1 MGEQGWRRAGAGVV
15 VAACAVAAATIATME
30 PSAGA
35 ATPQARA
42 TLTDVNGNVVGEV
55 VFSGHGSHTDQVE
68 IDISGATSN
77 PGAFHGFHVH
87 AVGSC
92 ATTFPAGLPPVTF
105 GGAGGHWNPTGATH
119 GSHAGDLPSVL
130 LTSDGESHSTV
141 ESDRFDVAALVDA
154 AGDGS
159 AVILHIGPDNFA
171 NIPGAYGAPNA
182 ATLSTGD
189 AGGRYACGV
198 ISAV

>member
-1 MGEQGWRRAGAGVV
+1 M
-15 VAACAVAAATIATME
+15 
-30 PSAGA
+30 
-35 ATPQARA
+35 
-42 TLTDVNGNVVGEV
+42 
-55 VFSGHGSHTDQVE
+55 
-68 IDISGATSN
+68 
-77 PGAFHGFHVH
+77 
-87 AVGSC
+87 
-92 ATTFPAGLPPVTF
+92 
-105 GGAGGHWNPTGATH
+105 
-119 GSHAGDLPSVL
+119 L
-130 LTSDGESHSTV
+130 LTSDGESHATV

-171 NIPGAYGAPNA
+171 NIPAAYGAPNA